1 MARRSSLRIEGINRL
16 IAQIE
21 RVSGNVVNEELMDE
35 IGFFLST
42 SILQRNIKGEDVE
55 GRPFEPY
62 SPKYKLFRMKH
73 NHPANIVNL
82 FFSGSMASA
91 LTHTAF
97 RDRVEVYFMPTYG
110 RTPSG
115 KSSNVTNAQKA
126 FFLNEKRE
134 FFAVSEE
141 EQIVIL
147 RMVQEHLTGLL
158 EG

>member
-1 MARRSSLRIEGINRL
+1 MARNSIKIEGVNRL

-21 RVSGNVVNEELMDE
+21 QISGNVINEGLVND
-35 IGFFLST
+35 IGIYLT
-42 SILQRNIKGEDVE
+42 ASILQRNIE
-55 GRPFEPY
+55 GIDADGRTFEPY

-73 NHPANIVNL
+73 DHPHNIVNL

-110 RTPSG
+110 KTPDGRDS
-115 KSSNVTNAQKA
+115 KVTNAQKA

-134 FFAVSEE
+134 FFAVSKEE
-141 EQIVIL
+141 EIAIL
-147 RMVQEHLTGLL
+147 QMIQDHLIGLL
-158 EG
+158 EGR